1 MNRILKVRGMQ
12 YTVILIEIQ
21 GEGVFADKCD
31 VTVGLSFEDGSGSDP
46 ANNGTDSCEPQDQE
60 FQRIFQIGYSLGM
73 ILSFPLGLCLD
84 RFGEVPTRLGAGF
97 IYTLGKQTRKK

>member
-1 MNRILKVRGMQ
+1 MVNFEV
-12 YTVILIEIQ
+12 Q

-46 ANNGTDSCEPQDQE
+46 SNHGTDSCEPQDQE

-97 IYTLGKQTRKK
+97 IYTLGK